1 MVGCDES
8 QKRDITK
15 YKIDT
20 FFDNIAISGG
30 YFSSSEDKLIFSSNE
45 SGIYNVYE
53 VNIDNGAVSQL
64 TNSKKE
70 SFFIRSYVPGS
81 DDFIYSADK
90 GGNEIS
96 HLYLQKREG
105 EIIDLTPVSY
115 THLTL
120 PTNREV

>member
-1 MVGCDES
+1 MKKRIFSTLLFIIIVGCNEY

-15 YKIDT
+15 YKIDA

-53 VNIDNGAVSQL
+53 VNIDNGAISQL

-70 SFFIRSYVPGS
+70 SFF
-81 DDFIYSADK
+81 
-90 GGNEIS
+90 
-96 HLYLQKREG
+96 
-105 EIIDLTPVSY
+105 
-115 THLTL
+115 
-120 PTNREV
+120 